1 VTLVRSAPALL
12 SPWRRC
18 PLLIACSAHMAE
30 LKASPN
36 DPTEVVAPLALE
48 QVIEVV
54 RGQLGQQPLRLSL
67 TSLTSAIGT

>member
-1 VTLVRSAPALL
+1 
-12 SPWRRC
+12 
-18 PLLIACSAHMAE
+18 MAE

-54 RGQLGQQPLRLSL
+54 RGQLGQQLLRLSL